1 MGDSWLMTQFA
12 WNLIDHTLVG
22 LKLSDLSEE
31 MRKSINDEERQ
42 IRDDNRHNQN
52 SQAVPS
58 LLVQMHERRTDEWAE
73 KTYKVYCDVWE
84 KQGYAKTAAF
94 VRAVSAHAIPVIIA
108 ARTGAVISQLSAE
121 RKRTGSVME
130 PHNARMATFKQSME
144 RLAGRWARKLKIE
157 ARECEHA
164 ESATRRNAHREHDER
179 HTNQTVHEGP
189 KSETKTT
196 GWTAMSAAKLP
207 NDSPQEPPSAA
218 VARTVAP
225 GVAQVSL
232 ADLNAPV
239 GESLKEAKRALLK
252 LGVPSRRL
260 KDSRILDAADYKIE
274 NPNCT
279 YKDVSIKFFE
289 TPGRADSI
297 RSWVNKRKPPDGRK

>member
-31 MRKSINDEERQ
+31 MRKSIEDEERQ
-42 IRDDNRHNQN
+42 IRDDNRLNQN

-84 KQGYAKTAAF
+84 KQGYRKTAEF
-94 VRAVSAHAIPVIIA
+94 VRAVSAHAIPTIIA

-130 PHNARMATFKQSME
+130 PHNARMASFKQSME
-144 RLAGRWARKLKIE
+144 RLAGRWARKLNGE

-164 ESATRRNAHREHDER
+164 ENAMRRNAHREHDER
-179 HTNQTVHEGP
+179 QTNQPVLHEGP
-189 KSETKTT
+189 KSPP
-196 GWTAMSAAKLP
+196 AA
-207 NDSPQEPPSAA
+207 D
-218 VARTVAP
+218 ARTVAP

-232 ADLNAPV
+232 ADLNVPV
-239 GESLKEAKRALLK
+239 GTSLKEAKRALLK
-252 LGVPSRRL
+252 LGTPARKL
-260 KDSRILDAADYKIE
+260 KDPRILEAADYKIE
-274 NPNCT
+274 NPKSS
-279 YKDVSIKFFE
+279 YKEVSIKFFR
-289 TPGRADSI
+289 TSRRADSI
-297 RSWVNKRKPPDGRK
+297 RSWVNKRKPQDGRK